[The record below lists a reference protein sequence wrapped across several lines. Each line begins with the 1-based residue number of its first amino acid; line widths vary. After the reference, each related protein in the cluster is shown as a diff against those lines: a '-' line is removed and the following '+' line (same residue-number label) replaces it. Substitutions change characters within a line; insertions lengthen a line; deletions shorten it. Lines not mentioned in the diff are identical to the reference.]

1 MWGGEREGRGRGQ
14 EGVVHVR
21 WILLGVARGKGRARG
36 TAPNQRRALQFL
48 RAPLVSSSPTR
59 SLSPRE
65 LKQVFLI
72 KIRKKK
78 KIIEKHAQPDGKN
91 NKNKR
96 QTPLQDGRWVRI
108 SLHASSCIPILA
120 VAGCPYT
127 QSPRSRA
134 GWRFP
139 TAQKD
144 AEKPPKERKPESTM
158 RPIAAVPLTA

>member
-1 MWGGEREGRGRGQ
+1 MPLDAGAQKPGFSAFIKTRHSEGFGDPHRRGEAKYPGTPRVKRHSVLQALLQ
-14 EGVVHVR
+14 ELR
-21 WILLGVARGKGRARG
+21 D
-36 TAPNQRRALQFL
+36 APCAAGNCERQ
-48 RAPLVSSSPTR
+48 
-59 SLSPRE
+59 E
-65 LKQVFLI
+65 LI
-72 KIRKKK
+72 
-78 KIIEKHAQPDGKN
+78 AAN
-91 NKNKR
+91 
-96 QTPLQDGRWVRI
+96 DGRWVRI

>member
-1 MWGGEREGRGRGQ
+1 MGGGEGRKGERAGRGCARPVDLTWGCEREGESKRHRS
-14 EGVVHVR
+14 EPTPRPPVSACPSR
-21 WILLGVARGKGRARG
+21 LLESH
-36 TAPNQRRALQFL
+36 TL
-48 RAPLVSSSPTR
+48 
-59 SLSPRE
+59 SLSAGI
-65 LKQVFLI
+65 KTSFLI